1 MDEIAKEQK
10 KINMA
15 KAIFHAQSS
24 VKKFGGITDD
34 YIDIHNLLDSS
45 KSVLSD
51 NRHRA
56 LTHNS
61 WFLNEVIERIFGYV
75 ILNSDGREISVKE
88 IAEQHVLED
97 FNGRFIPSAQ
107 DYLQEIKYQPW
118 MNGMGKPTS
127 FKKIEEEQEVIKIK
141 LFQD

>member
-1 MDEIAKEQK
+1 
-10 KINMA
+10 
-15 KAIFHAQSS
+15 